1 MSNVIL
7 SSIGCSLLLLS
18 TVVACSTVPQTE
30 SEKLSCLGVKPFLKF
45 ETKEHKGSV
54 CVGSAINTLIIV
66 RKSTGLKS
74 QGKLGEKLTDPVDL
88 IDSREHNSQQVELR
102 TRGGSLAALY
112 INDELEPITFQEQDK
127 TQIKVKEKQ

>member
-1 MSNVIL
+1 MYNVIL

-18 TVVACSTVPQTE
+18 TVAACSTAPQTE
-30 SEKLSCLGVKPFLKF
+30 SEKLSCSSVKPFLKF

-54 CVGSAINTLIIV
+54 CVGNINTLIIV

-74 QGKLGEKLTDPVDL
+74 EGKLGEKLTDPVEL
-88 IDSREHNSQQVELR
+88 IDTRNYTSQQVELR
-102 TRGGSLAALY
+102 TSGGSLAALY
-112 INDELEPITFQEQDK
+112 INDELEPITFQEEDK